1 MEGNI
6 LIIGDSLEVKL
17 LRDALIERG
26 LNLIFFSKK
35 EFNLKKITTDLD
47 VIVYELSYKETQ
59 DPSIID
65 EFLKYGVFK
74 LIFLA
79 GKADLEKRIEFIK
92 KRCL

>member
-1 MEGNI
+1 
-6 LIIGDSLEVKL
+6 
-17 LRDALIERG
+17 
-26 LNLIFFSKK
+26 
-35 EFNLKKITTDLD
+35 
-47 VIVYELSYKETQ
+47 LSYKETQ